1 MDYKKIFLENAC
13 PTSIGGQAIMDGV
26 MMRGTDRIAMAMR
39 LPSGD
44 IYLKTKPLDPPG
56 KASKLPIIRGV
67 VAFVKSLVIG
77 MTTLTES
84 ADILEH
90 FAEAEFVEEP
100 GKFEKA
106 LNDKLGERGAW
117 NVMLIASVVFAIV
130 ISVLGFVIFPTVVV
144 SALGKIIKNS
154 IALNLVE
161 GVFRILLFVLYVVAI
176 SKMPEIRT
184 VFQYHGA
191 EHKSIHCFENN
202 QELTPENAREFY
214 RLHPRCG
221 TSFLMFVMII
231 SLLLF
236 SLLGWPNLVMRI
248 ASRLLLIPV
257 IAGLSYELLR
267 WAGRSD
273 NAVVRILSYPGLLM
287 QELTTKDPD
296 DSQLEIAI
304 ASLKAV
310 LVDKDAPYIEG
321 IVDKDANLL
330 KEVDLEDPDSI
341 AAAIAPA
348 EEPEEK
354 MTQEEKRNMWPN
366 KKSHRYNEDVTNV
379 GNLVAWGQS
388 CLSMIENGK
397 NEAID
402 IFCYVMG
409 YSKTDIIVRKGEILS
424 EEDAA
429 EYERLINKR
438 LTGTPLQYITGVQE
452 FMGLL
457 FRVNRNVLIP
467 RLDTEILA
475 DQAIGLLKGKNWA
488 NPSILD
494 MCTGSGILG
503 VTIAHEIE
511 DAQVTMTDIS
521 NDALSTA
528 ISNAQ
533 INDVYERCT
542 FLAGDMFKALP
553 EGVKYDM
560 LISNPPYIE
569 SEVIESLD
577 IEVKDHEPRLAL
589 DGGVD
594 GLDYYRLIAIE
605 APNWIAEGG
614 LLALEIGYNQGEAVK
629 NLLEDTGCFGNV
641 SVIKDLNGL
650 DRVVI
655 TERKGQ

>member
-1 MDYKKIFLENAC
+1 MDYKKIFLEDAC
-13 PTSIGGQAIMDGV
+13 PTPIGGQAIMDGV

-39 LPSGD
+39 LPSD
-44 IYLKTKPLDPPG
+44 EIYLRTKPLDPPG
-56 KASKLPIIRGV
+56 KASGIPIIRGV
-67 VAFVKSLVIG
+67 VAFVKSLTIG

-90 FAEAEFVEEP
+90 FMEADTVEAP
-100 GKFEKA
+100 GKFESF
-106 LNDKLGERGAW
+106 LNDKFGERGAW

-144 SALGKIIKNS
+144 SALGKVISNS
-154 IALNLVE
+154 IVLNLIE
-161 GVFRILLFVLYVVAI
+161 GVFRILLFIAYVALI
-176 SKMPEIRT
+176 ARMEEIKT

-191 EHKSIHCFENN
+191 EHKSIHCFENGK
-202 QELTPENAREFY
+202 ELTPENAREFY

-236 SLLGWPNLVMRI
+236 SLLGWPNLAMRI
-248 ASRLLLIPV
+248 ISRLLLIPV

-273 NAVVRILSYPGLLM
+273 NAVVRVLSYPGLLM
-287 QELTTKDPD
+287 QELTTRDPD
-296 DSQLEIAI
+296 DKQLEIAI
-304 ASLKAV
+304 VSLKAV
-310 LVDKDAPYIEG
+310 LVDKDAPFIEG
-321 IVDKDANLL
+321 IVDTDANLIR
-330 KEVDLEDPDSI
+330 EVNLDDPDSV
-341 AAAIAPA
+341 AGVKE

-354 MTQEEKRNMWPN
+354 MTQEEKRHMWSNM
-366 KKSHRYNEDVTNV
+366 KSHRYSEDVTNV

-388 CLSMIENGK
+388 CLAMIENGK

-409 YSKTDIIVRKGEILS
+409 YTKTDIIIRKGEILS
-424 EEDAA
+424 KEDAA

-438 LTGTPLQYITGVQE
+438 LSGTPLQYITGVQE

-467 RLDTEILA
+467 RLDTEVLA
-475 DQAIGLLKGKNWA
+475 EQAVGLLKGKNWQ
-488 NPSILD
+488 NPKVLD
-494 MCTGSGILG
+494 MCTGSGVLG

-511 DAQVTMTDIS
+511 DAEVTMTDIS

-528 ISNAQ
+528 MSNAQ
-533 INDVYERCT
+533 INDVHQRCT

-553 EGVKYDM
+553 EDAVYNM
-560 LISNPPYIE
+560 IISNPPYIE

-577 IEVKDHEPRLAL
+577 VEVKDHEPRLAL
-589 DGGVD
+589 DGGAD

-605 APNWIAEGG
+605 APAHLEAGG

-629 NLLEDTGCFGNV
+629 RLLEDTGCFGTV
-641 SVIKDLNGL
+641 TVLKDLNGL

-655 TERKGQ
+655 TEKSAN